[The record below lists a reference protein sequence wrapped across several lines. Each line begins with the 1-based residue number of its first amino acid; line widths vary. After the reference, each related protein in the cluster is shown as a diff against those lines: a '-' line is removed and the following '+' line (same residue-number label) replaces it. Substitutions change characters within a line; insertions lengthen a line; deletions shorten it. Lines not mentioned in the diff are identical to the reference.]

1 MPTSVSQTEAA
12 PRRKVGMR
20 YPTADKKLLNRRDRA
35 GALTSSPDRT
45 IIIRTILAG

>member
-12 PRRKVGMR
+12 PRRKVR
-20 YPTADKKLLNRRDRA
+20 YPTADKKLLNRRNRA

-45 IIIRTILAG
+45 IVIRTILAG